1 MSVPAGESRVLAV
14 LLDIEGTTTPV
25 EFVYQVLFPYAR
37 KQARDFLLRHQAA
50 PDVQDDIEA
59 LQKEHALDLAQ
70 GLEPL
75 HWRVGAAEAVL
86 NSAVAYFHWLM
97 DRDRKSTGLKSL
109 QGKIWEQDYRTGKL
123 RGEVYADVP
132 AALSRWREQK
142 TQICIFSSGSVL
154 AQKLL
159 FAHTTAGDLTRFIND
174 YFDTTTGP
182 KTEPE
187 SYCHIS
193 VALGLLPQ
201 DVLFVSDTLTEL
213 NAAKVTGMKTLLC
226 VRPGRE
232 RPPAVTHP
240 IIETFDEIF
249 PW

>member
-1 MSVPAGESRVLAV
+1 MSVPAGESRVQAV

-86 NSAVAYFHWLM
+86 NSAVTYFHWLM

-109 QGKIWEQDYRTGKL
+109 QGKIWDKTTEQASCAVKSMRTYL
-123 RGEVYADVP
+123 RLFPGGANRKNRFAYSP
-132 AALSRWREQK
+132 RAACLLKSCSSRTPRRA
-142 TQICIFSSGSVL
+142 I
-154 AQKLL
+154 
-159 FAHTTAGDLTRFIND
+159 
-174 YFDTTTGP
+174 
-182 KTEPE
+182 
-187 SYCHIS
+187 
-193 VALGLLPQ
+193 
-201 DVLFVSDTLTEL
+201 
-213 NAAKVTGMKTLLC
+213 
-226 VRPGRE
+226 
-232 RPPAVTHP
+232 
-240 IIETFDEIF
+240 
-249 PW
+249 